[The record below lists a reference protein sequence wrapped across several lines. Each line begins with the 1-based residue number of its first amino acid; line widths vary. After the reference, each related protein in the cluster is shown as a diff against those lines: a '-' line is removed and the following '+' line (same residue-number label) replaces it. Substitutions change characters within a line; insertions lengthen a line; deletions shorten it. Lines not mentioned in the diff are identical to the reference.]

1 VFKRVRWMG
10 MGAVAGLSASA
21 WAQRRLRRTLEEH
34 PTIQA
39 GADAASTAR
48 WVTREVRAAFSDGR
62 SAMADREASLRAE
75 VAARVD
81 PSSAGRRAVAPSG
94 VRPRL
99 RVVDATSSDAP
110 SGNATSNDAPSNG
123 TASDD
128 TAPDVTVPNDKLP
141 NAVRALGG
149 PLPLIAPHPAG
160 GPGELLPLVA
170 PDGRRR
176 S

>member
-81 PSSAGRRAVAPSG
+81 PSPAGRRAVPPSG

-110 SGNATSNDAPSNG
+110 SNDTASNDAASNDTPSNN
-123 TASDD
+123 
-128 TAPDVTVPNDKLP
+128 TVP

-149 PLPLIAPHPAG
+149 PLPLIGPHPAAA
-160 GPGELLPLVA
+160 PGELLPLVA

-176 S
+176 RRRS